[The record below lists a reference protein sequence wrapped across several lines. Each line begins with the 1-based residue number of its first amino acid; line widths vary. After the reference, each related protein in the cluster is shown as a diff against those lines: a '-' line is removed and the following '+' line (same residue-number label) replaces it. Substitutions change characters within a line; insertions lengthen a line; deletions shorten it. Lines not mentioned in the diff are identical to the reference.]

1 MPLFRRLRLMGKIA
15 LGASLI
21 CCSDAGGGP
30 LPPTVDSITV
40 TPSVLVL
47 TAGQSLKVLAA
58 VKTSAGDLITGQ
70 TITWS
75 SDKPD
80 VVSVSSD
87 GVITGVAL
95 GSAVITGKAAGK
107 SASVTA
113 MVTPVPLKAVTF
125 DSYTSSASMLADC
138 VIWYCPDETLTSP
151 NGNITL
157 VDSVSP
163 PTGGK
168 TMQFMYNHPGD
179 GCNTITLGRS
189 VRLPTPQREVWAE
202 FNTRFSSNFTTAN
215 DKCPPNALKFIFGDT
230 EAPLNFRWSLDLG
243 TDGPPFNTIEEERP
257 FPSPGAQ
264 YLNLNNH
271 GKAGELFARDLYD
284 AKWHTFRMHIKTS
297 STSSAA
303 DGVWE
308 IWIDGV
314 LKHRETNF
322 VVDRKDG
329 TNNPDRV
336 EGFSFAHNKDDGPP
350 GVTMF
355 IWWGPVRFYKDNPG
369 W

>member
-1 MPLFRRLRLMGKIA
+1 MRIIGHLA
-15 LGASLI
+15 VGAAI
-21 CCSDAGGGP
+21 MCCSDAGAGP
-30 LPPTVDSITV
+30 VPQTVDSITV

-47 TAGQSLKVLAA
+47 TAGQTLKVLAV
-58 VKTSAGDLITGQ
+58 VKTSAGDLIQGQ

-75 SDKPD
+75 SDKPEI
-80 VVSVSSD
+80 VSVSSD
-87 GVITGVAL
+87 GIITGIGL
-95 GSAVITGKAAGK
+95 GSAVITGTAAGR

-113 MVTPVPLKAVTF
+113 MVTPVPLRAITF
-125 DSYTSSASMLADC
+125 DGYASSASMLADC
-138 VIWYCPDETLTSP
+138 VNWYCPDEALTSP
-151 NGNITL
+151 NGRITL
-157 VDSVSP
+157 DDTVSA

-168 TMQFMYNHPGD
+168 TMQFMYNHPSD

-189 VRLPTPQREVWAE
+189 FRLPSPQREVWAE
-202 FNTRFSSNFTTAN
+202 FNTRFSTTFTTAN

-257 FPSPGAQ
+257 FPSLGAE

-271 GKAGELFARDLYD
+271 GKAGELFSASLYD
-284 AKWHTFRMHIKTS
+284 GKWHTFRMHIKTS
-297 STSSAA
+297 STSSTP
-303 DGVWE
+303 DGIWE

-314 LKHRETNF
+314 LKHREVNF
-322 VVDRKDG
+322 IVDRKDG

-350 GVTMF
+350 NVTMY
-355 IWWGPVRFYKDNPG
+355 IWWGPVRVYTSNPA

>member
-1 MPLFRRLRLMGKIA
+1 MGKIA
-15 LGASLI
+15 FGASLI

-40 TPSVLVL
+40 SPSVLVL
-47 TAGQSLKVLAA
+47 TAGQTLKVLAV

-95 GSAVITGKAAGK
+95 GSAVITGKAAGR

-113 MVTPVPLKAVTF
+113 MVTPVPIK
-125 DSYTSSASMLADC
+125 SASFEGYASTAAMLADC
-138 VIWYCPDETLTSP
+138 VTWNCSEEFVVAP
-151 NGNITL
+151 NGNVTL
-157 VDSVSP
+157 ADTVP

-168 TMQFMYNHPGD
+168 SMQFMYKHPGD
-179 GCNTITLGRS
+179 GCNTITLERS
-189 VRLPTPQREVWAE
+189 LKLATPQREVWAE

-215 DKCPPNALKFIFGDT
+215 DVCPPNALKFIFGDT
-230 EAPLNFRWSLDLG
+230 EAPLNFRWALHLG

-257 FPSPGAQ
+257 WPSGEPA
-264 YLNLNNH
+264 YMNLNSH
-271 GKAGELFARDLYD
+271 GKPGEMFARDLYD
-284 AKWHTFRMHIKTS
+284 SKWHTFRLHIKTS
-297 STSSAA
+297 STSSTA

-336 EGFSFAHNKDDGPP
+336 EGFSFSHNKDDGPP

-355 IWWGPVRFYKDNPG
+355 IWWGPVRIYKDNPG